1 MPKNLQDWLSW
12 LIKLRIVVITTL
24 LGVSLGVSAALG
36 DSRPLAGLSWIIGS
50 VYLASFLFYALLHY
64 SRAWIAQAYLQIAWD
79 LATVFF
85 IIRVTGGTESS
96 FSFLYLLS
104 IIMASILIYR
114 KGAFLAAFFSALLLT
129 LEYLLAWSSTRSPSS
144 HFFLDLDFIKLPL
157 LMNVFAFFAVA
168 YLSSY
173 LSENLRRTGRE
184 LRSKEGELASLQALH
199 QDIINSMRGGLCT
212 TNREGI
218 ITLFNHSAVEISGIS
233 REDAIGMP
241 IQTLFHFPEWIPL
254 DFQIMPMFRF
264 EKSINGAGG
273 KEIFLGFTVAP
284 LTSENARHLGYVYTF
299 QDLTEIKELEEK
311 IRQKDR
317 MATMGRMAA
326 VIAHEVRNPLTAI
339 SSSFK
344 LLTPQIAAEA
354 DHRQLL
360 DNISLEIKRLYR
372 IVTDFLTYCKPL
384 HFSPQR
390 VDLNQ
395 LIHDLL
401 QILGNSPER
410 LSSHRLECHQTP
422 DQTVN
427 FVADPDLMRQLLWNL
442 CTNSLKA
449 MPAGGNLT
457 LTLAE
462 FPDQIEITVADTGIG
477 MLEEKSDKIFEPFQ
491 SGFKEGTGLGL
502 HMVSQIVEAHR
513 GTMQIQSQIGKG
525 TKFLLRFPKIPS
537 GKPSSPTP
545 VSAHLKV

>member
-64 SRAWIAQAYLQIAWD
+64 SRTWIVQAYLQIAWD

-104 IIMASILIYR
+104 IIMASILLYR
-114 KGAFLAAFFSALLLT
+114 KGAFLAAFFSALLLN
-129 LEYLLAWSSTRSPSS
+129 LEYLLAWSGAKSS
-144 HFFLDLDFIKLPL
+144 SSSFFLDLNYIKLPL

-168 YLSSY
+168 HLSSY
-173 LSENLRRTGRE
+173 LSENLRRTGKE
-184 LRSKEGELASLQALH
+184 LRSKVGELASLQALH

-233 REDAIGMP
+233 PEEAIGMP
-241 IQTLFHFPEWIPL
+241 FQTLFHFPEWGPP
-254 DFQIMPMFRF
+254 DFQVQATVRF
-264 EKSINGAGG
+264 EKSISRSDG

-284 LTSENARHLGYVYTF
+284 LTSDNARHIGYVYTF
-299 QDLTEIKELEEK
+299 QDLTEIKELEEQV
-311 IRQKDR
+311 RQKDR

-344 LLTPQIAAEA
+344 LLTPQIAADA
-354 DHRQLL
+354 DHGYLL

-384 HFSPQR
+384 HFSPQP

-395 LIHDLL
+395 LIQDTL
-401 QILGNSPER
+401 QILHNSPDR
-410 LSSHRLECHQTP
+410 LSSHQFEYHQSP
-422 DQTVN
+422 EQPLN
-427 FVADPDLMRQLLWNL
+427 FAADPDLMRQLLWNL

-449 MPAGGNLT
+449 MPGGGTLT

-462 FPDQIEITVADTGIG
+462 LPDEVEITVADTGIG
-477 MLEEKSDKIFEPFQ
+477 ISEEESDKIFDPFQ

-502 HMVSQIVEAHR
+502 HIVSQIVEAH
-513 GTMQIQSQIGKG
+513 GGIMQVRSQIGLG
-525 TKFLLRFPKIPS
+525 TKFLLRFPKIPIEI
-537 GKPSSPTP
+537 PSTAPI
-545 VSAHLKV
+545 SAHMKL